1 MRENGFRAIG
11 GLTQRLTSDIA
22 KGRGASIAR
31 LRADWPA
38 IVGPELANVTWPDAL
53 TSGRGRAGKVLRLSV
68 SGAAALEVQHKSVQ
82 VVERVNSYYGHRMV
96 DTLRMV
102 QGLVPRRRGLSE
114 ERAPAPAPELVAD
127 MAERAKLVEDPEL
140 RAALARLGARI
151 NRRHFLAGGF
161 GAALLGREAGA
172 PAHAQARAQAQ
183 AQMQA
188 QAHDRERDK
197 LLLALPDDR
206 ILGDRDAPNT
216 LIDYASFTCPHCAHF
231 YIAAMPTLRRD
242 WIDPGKLRVIHRHFP
257 LDLVATR
264 AAQLTECLP
273 PDRFFPTVELLFRR
287 QVDWLSVGDP
297 LVEMVKVLSDQGA
310 AEGGVTREWADACFA
325 NDKALDKVLAD
336 VQSGQTLGVRF
347 TPTLFINEEHY
358 GNPGGA
364 EAIAA
369 ILRQVGR

>member
-11 GLTQRLTSDIA
+11 GLAQRLTSGIA

-31 LRADWPA
+31 LRADWSA
-38 IVGPELANVTWPDAL
+38 IVGSDLAVLCWPDAL
-53 TSGRGRAGKVLRLSV
+53 TSGRGRAGKVLRLGV
-68 SGAAALEVQHKSVQ
+68 SGAAALEVQHRTGQ
-82 VVERVNSYYGHRMV
+82 IVERVNGYFGHRMV
-96 DTLRMV
+96 DSVRIV
-102 QGLVPRRRGLSE
+102 QGMVPRRRGLAE
-114 ERAPAPAPELVAD
+114 AQAPAPAPELPAD
-127 MAERAKLVEDPEL
+127 LAERVKSVEDPEL

-151 NRRHFLAGGF
+151 GRRPLDRRNVLVAGL
-161 GAALLGREAGA
+161 GAALLGREVLA
-172 PAHAQARAQAQ
+172 PARAQ
-183 AQMQA
+183 
-188 QAHDRERDK
+188 DRERDK

-257 LDLVATR
+257 LDVVATR
-264 AAQLTECLP
+264 AAQLTECLA